1 MVNEATIEAYKA
13 MAKDS
18 ECPSMETQIRENLE
32 RTCDKFA
39 GNEDKF
45 ERCISY
51 LEDCASQI
59 LDGKSGDVPD
69 EVCFR
74 ICRDYFN
81 DEIWKKED
89 EEEARKK
96 AEAEERARLAAEK
109 KAEAE
114 ERARLAAEKKA
125 KDKKGQKA
133 KPRKGQKA
141 KPRKE
146 KPEEE
151 KASKC
156 ARCGTE
162 VLELEKGLCPACH
175 ALLHPAP
182 EPVEPAPENAEPEK
196 EKFPICRVCG
206 KEFINLFKDG
216 MCVDCYEKK
225 PMDAEKSAPAHA
237 AKIQPEP
244 GQLNFFDLMGV

>member
-13 MAKDS
+13 MTNDQGCA
-18 ECPSMETQIRENLE
+18 SMKEQIQENLE

-51 LEDCASQI
+51 LEECASQI
-59 LDGKSGDVPD
+59 LDGKNGDVPD
-69 EVCFR
+69 EVCYR

-89 EEEARKK
+89 EEEAR
-96 AEAEERARLAAEK
+96 E

-125 KDKKGQKA
+125 KDKKGKKA
-133 KPRKGQKA
+133 KNKAEKA
-141 KPRKE
+141 K
-146 KPEEE
+146 
-151 KASKC
+151 
-156 ARCGTE
+156 TE
-162 VLELEKGLCPACH
+162 T
-175 ALLHPAP
+175 PAP
-182 EPVEPAPENAEPEK
+182 RAAEPVEPAPEKAEPEK
-196 EKFPICRVCG
+196 DKFPICRVCG

-225 PMDAEKSAPAHA
+225 PMDAEKSAPAPT
-237 AKIQPEP
+237 AKTQPEP
-244 GQLNFFDLMGV
+244 GQLDFFDMLGA

>member
-45 ERCISY
+45 ERCLSY
-51 LEDCASQI
+51 LEECASEI
-59 LDGKSGDVPD
+59 LEGKNGDVPD

-89 EEEARKK
+89 EEEAREK

-109 KAEAE
+109 KTKNKKG
-114 ERARLAAEKKA
+114 KKA
-125 KDKKGQKA
+125 KNKA
-133 KPRKGQKA
+133 EKA
-141 KPRKE
+141 

-151 KASKC
+151 KDSKC

-175 ALLHPAP
+175 ALLHPAQ
-182 EPVEPAPENAEPEK
+182 EPEE
-196 EKFPICRVCG
+196 EKPASEPEAESIPEQ
-206 KEFINLFKDG
+206 KPAFKP
-216 MCVDCYEKK
+216 VN
-225 PMDAEKSAPAHA
+225 
-237 AKIQPEP
+237 
-244 GQLNFFDLMGV
+244 GQISFLDMLGA

>member
-32 RTCDKFA
+32 RTCDKFV

-51 LEDCASQI
+51 LEECASEI
-59 LDGKSGDVPD
+59 LEGKNGDVPD

-89 EEEARKK
+89 EEEAREN

-109 KAEAE
+109 KS
-114 ERARLAAEKKA
+114 
-125 KDKKGQKA
+125 KDKKGKKA
-133 KPRKGQKA
+133 KNKAEKA
-141 KPRKE
+141 KT
-146 KPEEE
+146 EEE

-175 ALLHPAP
+175 ALLHPAQKP
-182 EPVEPAPENAEPEK
+182 AFKPVK
-196 EKFPICRVCG
+196 
-206 KEFINLFKDG
+206 
-216 MCVDCYEKK
+216 
-225 PMDAEKSAPAHA
+225 
-237 AKIQPEP
+237 
-244 GQLNFFDLMGV
+244 GQISFLDMLGV

>member
-45 ERCISY
+45 ERCLSY
-51 LEDCASQI
+51 LEECAQEI
-59 LDGKSGDVPD
+59 LEGKNGDVPD

-109 KAEAE
+109 KA
-114 ERARLAAEKKA
+114 
-125 KDKKGQKA
+125 KDK
-133 KPRKGQKA
+133 KGQKA

-151 KASKC
+151 KAHKC

-225 PMDAEKSAPAHA
+225 PMDAEKSASAHA